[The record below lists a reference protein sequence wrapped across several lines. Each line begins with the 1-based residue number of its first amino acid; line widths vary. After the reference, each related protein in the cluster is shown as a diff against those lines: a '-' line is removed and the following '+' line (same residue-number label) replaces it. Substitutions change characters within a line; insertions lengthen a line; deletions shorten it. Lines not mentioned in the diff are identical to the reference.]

1 MIKLVILATMLNT
14 AEITATIPDPIKV
27 EAGRKRGKG
36 QRGRRRGS
44 GGLR

>member
-27 EAGRKRGKG
+27 EARRRSKG
-36 QRGRRRGS
+36 QRGRRRGGS
-44 GGLR
+44 GLR